1 MAKCNLF
8 NQAICTTKDFLRRE
22 EAPNSSQANPTN
34 KHARLSQIWAPLSRR
49 LSRKRQRVPGVGLSP
64 RNPLMLGANCLL
76 NETSLPSVPS
86 DIPSDSSLGPD
97 RIPYSGW
104 KAAGEA
110 ATITLHSY
118 GLHLINGS
126 MLLANF
132 NDSTLVFAPEGAQ
145 SKRRKRYHPRRI

>member
-1 MAKCNLF
+1 
-8 NQAICTTKDFLRRE
+8 
-22 EAPNSSQANPTN
+22 
-34 KHARLSQIWAPLSRR
+34 
-49 LSRKRQRVPGVGLSP
+49 
-64 RNPLMLGANCLL
+64 MLGANYLL

-132 NDSTLVFAPEGAQ
+132 NDSTLVFAPEGDNPNDAKEIIRDEFDVQ
-145 SKRRKRYHPRRI
+145 PLSLKKIGQQHRHGSLC